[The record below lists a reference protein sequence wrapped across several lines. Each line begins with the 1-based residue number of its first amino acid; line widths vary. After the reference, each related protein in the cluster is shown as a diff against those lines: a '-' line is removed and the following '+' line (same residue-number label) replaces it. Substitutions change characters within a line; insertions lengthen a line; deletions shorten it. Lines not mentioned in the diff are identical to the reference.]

1 LIHLPLRR
9 LLVFNEAFVMAQVVV
24 TAYPSPTCIFLA
36 FDWDDGAQHADFLG
50 FAIERDPGYGA
61 DKKPQ
66 FLFNKLDF
74 VPIAE
79 KAKPKGSDLAP
90 FQKFNWWD
98 SGFKTEDRGKRF
110 KYTVF
115 PVRGT
120 GPGDLKLQRHD
131 AGSIAVVLPNILEGK
146 VATYFNRAVVSSQSF
161 LPIAARE
168 LAQQMKWLANG
179 LENAV
184 PDVLDASDAFDCA
197 IYHLSDK
204 LWILPSFAKFKGRGS
219 ITYFSKGADTKS
231 EAGIRLLAERSNIST
246 HKRDAIAKL
255 MHDKFIVSYK
265 DGREAAVLMGSTNFT
280 PEAQTVQANLLHVL
294 HSPRLGDLYAQRAQ
308 MLSANRKT
316 ADIAKFAGWHEVTD
330 IPGST
335 IRVYFTPEPSKHR
348 EFLDTVTTAVQAAKS
363 SVIFC
368 MFTAS
373 DTQLMDA
380 IFAQGDSKDHLI
392 YGLINAIDDPD
403 KPTKSG
409 ETRKLPKIAATIYH
423 RSTSKDPDTLAYAAF
438 TKAAPRGFLPELR
451 SIDTSPF
458 DASAKKHTAKAHGPP
473 PIHVHHKF
481 IVIDGDTAEP
491 TIYSGSP
498 NFSTSSENDNDENVL
513 EIKGNVRLAQVY
525 VAEFMRLYNHYR
537 ARALWDKRD
546 GDGKAGPAALVL
558 KRTRDEWAKLAY
570 TPGTKEFLAR
580 KRRL

>member
-1 LIHLPLRR
+1 
-9 LLVFNEAFVMAQVVV
+9 MAKAVV

-36 FDWDDGAQHADFLG
+36 FDWEDGAQHTDFLG
-50 FAIERDPGYGA
+50 FAIQRDPGFAA

-66 FLFNKLDF
+66 FLFNKIDF
-74 VPIAE
+74 VPDAE
-79 KAKPKGSDLAP
+79 NAKPKGSDLAP

-98 SGFKTEDRGKRF
+98 SGFKTEDRGKTF

-115 PVRGT
+115 PARGT
-120 GPGDLKLQRHD
+120 GPGDLNLQRQE
-131 AGSIAVVLPNILEGK
+131 AASIAVALPNILDGK
-146 VATYFNRAVVSSQSF
+146 IAAYFNRAVVSSQSF
-161 LPIAARE
+161 LAIAAKD
-168 LAQQMKWLANG
+168 LAVQMKWLANG
-179 LENAV
+179 LENAI
-184 PDVLDASDAFDCA
+184 PSLLDDSDAFDCA

-204 LWILPSFAKFKGRGS
+204 LWILPSFAKFRGRGS
-219 ITYFSKGADTKS
+219 ITYFSKGADNKS
-231 EAGIRLLAERSNIST
+231 EAGIRFLEKRSNIST

-255 MHDKFIVSYK
+255 MHDKFIISYK

-294 HSPRLGDLYAQRAQ
+294 NSPQLADLYAQRAQ
-308 MLSANRKT
+308 LLAANRKT
-316 ADIAKFAGWHEVTD
+316 SEIAKFAGWHEVND
-330 IPGST
+330 IPGSK
-335 IRVYFTPEPSKHR
+335 IRVYFTPEPGKNR
-348 EFLDTVTTAVQAAKS
+348 EFLDTVTKAVQAAKS

-373 DTQLMDA
+373 DRDLMNA
-380 IFAQGDSKDHLI
+380 IFAQGNSKDHLI

-409 ETRKLPKIAATIYH
+409 EKRKLPKIAATIYH

-438 TKAAPRGFLPELR
+438 TKAAPRGFLPELQ

-458 DASAKKHTAKAHGPP
+458 DASAAKPARNRGHGAP

-481 IVIDGDTAEP
+481 IVIDGDTDQP

-513 EIKGNVRLAQVY
+513 EIKGNVPLAHVY

-537 ARALWDKRD
+537 ARALWDKSHQG
-546 GDGKAGPAALVL
+546 GDAGSDPLVL
-558 KRTRDEWAKLAY
+558 KRTRDQWAKGAY

-580 KRRL
+580 KRGL